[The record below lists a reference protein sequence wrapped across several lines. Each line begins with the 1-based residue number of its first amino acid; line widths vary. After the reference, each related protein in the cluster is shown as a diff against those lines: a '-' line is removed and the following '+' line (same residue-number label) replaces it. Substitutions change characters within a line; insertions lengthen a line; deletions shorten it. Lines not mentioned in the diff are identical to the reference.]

1 MNPNV
6 FLLALDDKFTQLANS
21 LENKIVKIKTTKGD
35 KGEKGEKG
43 EKGDKGEKGEK
54 GEKGLKGTNGVDG
67 KDGEDGENGVG
78 VEDVSIDLDGH
89 LTVKLTNGEEI
100 DAGSLESF
108 NEVNAT
114 YVTNAISKIEQSV
127 TTWIDYTTGFSSI
140 PTLTQTIETGDV
152 YTYTYTNGTLYRLVP
167 SGSEQDAFYSVF
179 SGGVLSGLVASK
191 GITI

>member
-167 SGSEQDAFYSVF
+167 SGSEQDAFYSAF

-191 GITI
+191 GVTI

>member
-191 GITI
+191 GVTI